1 LSNIKTWRS
10 NTVWGEGHYDR
21 LPALAADLVGRKV
34 DVIIAMGGTPP
45 ALAAKNA
52 TATMPIVFSS
62 GDPVASLARP
72 GGNLTGFS
80 IMAIELETKRFDLL
94 SEFVPKA
101 RVMGLLVNPNSPA
114 AERTMADVSDAAR
127 IKGLQLHILK
137 ASAEGDF
144 ESAYASLVDLQAGAL
159 VVAADPFF
167 NSRRQE
173 LVVLAAR
180 HAVPAI
186 YEWREFAELG
196 GLISYGPSQT
206 DMVRQV
212 GAYVGRIL
220 AGAKPADLPIQQ
232 PTRFELVINFK
243 TAKTLGL
250 PVPPSILAR
259 ATRSSNSSRLHC
271 EWPFFFRPKRP
282 SEFGAMAGLGHGPA
296 F

>member
-1 LSNIKTWRS
+1 
-10 NTVWGEGHYDR
+10 
-21 LPALAADLVGRKV
+21 LAADLAARKV
-34 DVIIAMGGTPP
+34 DVIFASGSAGIR
-45 ALAAKNA
+45 AAKAA
-52 TATMPIVFSS
+52 TSTIPIVFLGG
-62 GDPVASLARP
+62 GDLVGAGLVASLARP

-94 SEFVPKA
+94 SQLVPEA

-114 AERTMADVSDAAR
+114 AERTVADVSDVAR

-232 PTRFELVINFK
+232 PTRFELVINLK

-250 PVPPSILAR
+250 TVPPSILAR
-259 ATRSSNSSRLHC
+259 AD
-271 EWPFFFRPKRP
+271 EVI
-282 SEFGAMAGLGHGPA
+282 E
-296 F
+296 